1 MPNAKD
7 PLALAA
13 DLSRLFPSAAV
24 FAVDRERRIRFWSTG
39 AERLLGFAASEVI
52 DQTCLAGNRCIECL
66 SGCGISR
73 EPCIDGARLRLLTAA
88 GVEQPVRKHAI
99 GFRDAEG
106 QFDGGI
112 EVLFA
117 EVAPIAEILPTRRIT
132 EAAVFHGMAGSSPA
146 MLAAFDLI
154 RRVAVTEMPV
164 LIRGES
170 GTGKELAARAIH
182 AESPRHDGPFVALNC
197 ATLTSSL
204 LESELFGH
212 VRGAFTGAMRDHR
225 GVFERAK
232 GGTLF
237 LDEVAELPLDLQAK
251 LLRVLETGEFTPIGG
266 EKTLMA
272 DARIVTATHRALR
285 EEARGGRFREDLLY
299 RLRVVPVFLPA
310 LRERPID
317 IPLLVR
323 HLCDRPIDTDALR
336 ALVAYDWPGNVR
348 ELRNALQYG
357 KVMAGDGPITLRHL
371 PPEVAAAAPPLAS
384 GTSGGQPEART
395 VAWPTARRRKRLS
408 AAAIEATIGAVD
420 GDLAE
425 AARRLGVSRTTLW
438 RWRRGG

>member
-1 MPNAKD
+1 MPDAND
-7 PLALAA
+7 PRLLAA
-13 DLSRLFPSAAV
+13 DLARLFPAAAV
-24 FAVDRERRIRFWSTG
+24 FAVDRERRIRYWSTG

-73 EPCIDGARLRLLTAA
+73 EPHIDGARLRLRTAA
-88 GVEQPVRKHAI
+88 GVEQPVRKYAI
-99 GFRDAEG
+99 GLRDAEG
-106 QFDGGI
+106 RFDGGV
-112 EVLFA
+112 EVLFGETIPGTTAA
-117 EVAPIAEILPTRRIT
+117 EQLDRVREP
-132 EAAVFHGMAGSSPA
+132 AVFHGMAGSSPA

-212 VRGAFTGAMRDHR
+212 VRGAFTGAVRDHR

-266 EKTLMA
+266 EKMLQA

-323 HLCDRPIDTDALR
+323 HLCDRPVDTEALR
-336 ALVAYDWPGNVR
+336 ALVGYHWPGNVR

-357 KVMAGDGPITLRHL
+357 MVMAGDGPILPGHL
-371 PPEVAAAAPPLAS
+371 PPEVASRPLPA
-384 GTSGGQPEART
+384 TPETADTPATRCM
-395 VAWPTARRRKRLS
+395 AWPAARRRGRAS
-408 AAAIEATIGAVD
+408 AAEVEAAISAAR
-420 GDLAE
+420 GDLTE
-425 AARRLGVSRTTLW
+425 AARGLGVSRTTLW

>member
-1 MPNAKD
+1 MSDRND
-7 PLALAA
+7 PLALAT

-24 FAVDRERRIRFWSTG
+24 FAVDRERRIRFWSAG
-39 AERLLGFAASEVI
+39 AEQLLGFAAGDVI
-52 DQTCLAGNRCIECL
+52 GQTCLAGNRCIECL

-73 EPCIDGARLRLLTAA
+73 ESQIDGVRLRLLTATGA
-88 GVEQPVRKHAI
+88 EQPIRKHAI

-106 QFDGGI
+106 YFDGGV

-117 EVAPIAEILPTRRIT
+117 EAAPLAAPLQTGRIT
-132 EAAVFHGMAGSSPA
+132 EPAVFHGMAGSSPA

-154 RRVAVTEMPV
+154 RRVAATEMPV

-182 AESPRHDGPFVALNC
+182 AESPRHEGPFVALNC

-212 VRGAFTGAMRDHR
+212 VRGAFTGAVRDHR
-225 GVFERAK
+225 GVFERAR

-237 LDEVAELPLDLQAK
+237 LDEVAELPLELQTK

-266 EKTLMA
+266 EKTLQA
-272 DARIVTATHRALR
+272 DVRIVTATHRALR

-323 HLCDRPIDTDALR
+323 HLCDRPVDSEALQ
-336 ALVAYDWPGNVR
+336 ALVGHHWPGNVR

-357 KVMAGDGPITLRHL
+357 TVMAGDGPIALRHL
-371 PPEVAAAAPPLAS
+371 PPEVLAGTRSSAA
-384 GTSGGQPEART
+384 GTSHTPAARST
-395 VAWPTARRRKRLS
+395 TWPAARRSGRVS
-408 AAAIEATIGAVD
+408 PAEVEATIGAAN

-438 RWRRGG
+438 RWRRNR